1 MYLIKINLLM
11 LSFSDLKMGGN
22 GKRKHYNKSRSKRP
36 RKKYELQSLHKSNR
50 VFKCLSVPKDNAH
63 CWIDIV
69 LLYNVAYH
77 KSSESF

>member
-1 MYLIKINLLM
+1 M

-36 RKKYELQSLHKSNR
+36 RKKYELESLHKS
-50 VFKCLSVPKDNAH
+50 KCLSVPKDIAN

-69 LLYNVAYH
+69 LLYNVASH
-77 KSSESF
+77 KSWESF

>member
-36 RKKYELQSLHKSNR
+36 RKNYELQSLHKS
-50 VFKCLSVPKDNAH
+50 VFKCLSVPKDNAN

-69 LLYNVAYH
+69 LLYNVDSH